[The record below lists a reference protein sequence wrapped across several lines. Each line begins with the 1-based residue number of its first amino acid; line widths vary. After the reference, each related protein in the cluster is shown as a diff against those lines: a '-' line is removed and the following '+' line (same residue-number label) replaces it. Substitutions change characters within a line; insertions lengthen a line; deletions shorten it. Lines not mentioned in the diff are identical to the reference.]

1 MYLCAVLA
9 GDFLVETA
17 RDDDNICYPLDP
29 NWKNASMVYAHV
41 LRDGNDR
48 VVTLFL
54 EEAVTVTETKF
65 LISKETYNE
74 ILEMVEQFEDSIKR
88 ALQSDESNEDMYEER
103 STAGTQDGEPSESDH
118 EAQEIV
124 VYQDRRQ
131 RRGRGNRYQNIIA
144 CLR

>member
-1 MYLCAVLA
+1 
-9 GDFLVETA
+9 
-17 RDDDNICYPLDP
+17 
-29 NWKNASMVYAHV
+29 MVYTHL